1 MGHRGVS
8 SSFAASRLR
17 LYCAGSY
24 GFGALGYG
32 IAVLLAS
39 TVSPLLQSVKTPSA
53 SRHQHPRER
62 SRVRRRRV
70 RYTSGGE
77 TSASARESRVETS
90 GRVTSGGWGLWPG
103 IAASEILD
111 VRIAGT
117 RMPCRMVDAR
127 WPLRVALGPV
137 AQWPMQVLAQRSH
150 LTAVSR
156 EPTVRPDASAR
167 RSGRG
172 AAQHAVMVT
181 TGRRRSARTVR
192 RRQTASAT
200 ARPPRDA
207 GHGCEWREASPLRS
221 AARSRRRESA
231 VSAVRRARV
240 WGVSCPCRLRCPSRL
255 ALGLALGAPRVGC
268 DCRVCVGGVSKRCE
282 TESEWP
288 SAPRVPWG
296 GGPAAAPLPAQLHT
310 THTLDTAH
318 GAGRGDT
325 GCRLKPERPGD

>member
-39 TVSPLLQSVKTPSA
+39 TVSPLTPGCQDALTS
-53 SRHQHPRER
+53 SYINTRGEW

-70 RYTSGGE
+70 RYTSGLESGE
-77 TSASARESRVETS
+77 TSARARESRVETS

-111 VRIAGT
+111 VRIAGI

-127 WPLRVALGPV
+127 WPLRVAPGPV

-172 AAQHAVMVT
+172 AAQHAVVDT

-192 RRQTASAT
+192 RRQTTSAT

-207 GHGCEWREASPLRS
+207 GHGCEW
-221 AARSRRRESA
+221 
-231 VSAVRRARV
+231 
-240 WGVSCPCRLRCPSRL
+240 
-255 ALGLALGAPRVGC
+255 
-268 DCRVCVGGVSKRCE
+268 
-282 TESEWP
+282 
-288 SAPRVPWG
+288 
-296 GGPAAAPLPAQLHT
+296 
-310 THTLDTAH
+310 
-318 GAGRGDT
+318 
-325 GCRLKPERPGD
+325 